1 MAAGGALLWLLDAG
15 ALAEAAFVA
24 GADWLGAS
32 ERARLARF
40 VRAER
45 RRQFLAGRTLL
56 RLALGRQLGMAPA
69 DIHLVERPG
78 QAPALD
84 IPDPQRV
91 GFSISHSGPWVA
103 CAVAEF
109 ALGLDV
115 EQVDPGRD
123 VLALAEQAFAPEQ
136 AARLRACPEAERIA
150 LFYRM
155 WCLHEAHIKLGQ
167 GRVNPPPHDYHFDV
181 PGLSG
186 ALSCAH
192 PLAQAPVPVPVD
204 LRALYASA

>member
-1 MAAGGALLWLLDAG
+1 MAADGTLLWLLDAG
-15 ALAEAAFVA
+15 ALAEEAFVA

-69 DIHLVERPG
+69 AVRLVERPG

-84 IPDPQRV
+84 LPDPQRV

-103 CAVAEF
+103 CAVAWEPI
-109 ALGLDV
+109 GLDI
-115 EQVDPGRD
+115 EQVDPERD
-123 VLALAEQAFAPEQ
+123 VLALAAQAFAPEQ
-136 AARLRACPEAERIA
+136 AARLRDCPEAQRVA
-150 LFYRM
+150 VFYRM
-155 WCLHEAHIKLGQ
+155 WCLHEAHIKLGKHT
-167 GRVNPPPHDYHFDV
+167 PHDYHFDL

-186 ALSCAH
+186 ALSCAR
-192 PLAQAPVPVPVD
+192 PLAPPPVLVPVD
-204 LRALYASA
+204 LRALYMSA